1 MMNVK
6 QKESE
11 GVIMGKNED
20 KRFEVIYQQGSALTE
35 MTLIL
40 RDRETGAEYLFVQ
53 CGYAGGLTPL
63 IDKLG
68 EPVVS
73 RSVE

>member
-1 MMNVK
+1 MSK
-6 QKESE
+6 T
-11 GVIMGKNED
+11 ED

-40 RDRETGAEYLFVQ
+40 RVRETGTEYLFVQ
-53 CGYAGGLTPL
+53 SGYAGGLTPL

-68 EPVVS
+68 EPIVT
-73 RSVE
+73 RGRD

>member
-1 MMNVK
+1 MSK
-6 QKESE
+6 T
-11 GVIMGKNED
+11 ED
-20 KRFEVIYQQGSALTE
+20 RRFEVIYQQGSALTE

-40 RDRETGAEYLFVQ
+40 RYKETGAEYLFVQ

-68 EPVVS
+68 EPIVT
-73 RSVE
+73 RGRD